1 MSANKPKTE
10 IPSAPP
16 SARQTAIGL
25 PIAVGTVA
33 VQAWADI
40 GAETVR
46 FLQERLQH
54 DIKTQQAM
62 LACTSLEEMRKIQ
75 TEFFTAAREQ
85 YAAEAVKMLDLIGT
99 VAASGLTAAT
109 KARRYDDVPL

>member
-1 MSANKPKTE
+1 MSANKPDIE
-10 IPSAPP
+10 IPSAPSP
-16 SARQTAIGL
+16 ARQAATGSPIG
-25 PIAVGTVA
+25 VGPAA

-46 FLQERLQH
+46 FVWERLQH

-85 YAAEAVKMLDLIGT
+85 YAVEAIKLLYLIGT
-99 VAASGLTAAT
+99 AAASGLTAAP
-109 KARRYDDVPL
+109 KARRHDDVPL

>member
-1 MSANKPKTE
+1 MSVNKSKTE

-16 SARQTAIGL
+16 SARQAAIEL
-25 PIAVGTVA
+25 PITAGTA
-33 VQAWADI
+33 ALQAWADI
-40 GAETVR
+40 GAETLR
-46 FLQERLQH
+46 FVSDRLQH
-54 DIKTQQAM
+54 DIKTHQAM

-85 YAAEAVKMLDLIGT
+85 YAVEAVKMLDLIGT
-99 VAASGLTAAT
+99 VAASGLTAGT